1 MINAERKDIR
11 AKYRAYLERYTRDAH
26 CIGMDCRQ
34 EALQSIDP
42 KLSLR
47 YDVLTEKLGVYYDH
61 HGLINCINII
71 ELGEPWAKVFNAIRA
86 NGRRTKQDLIVLHQ
100 LNEETQKAQVLHNI
114 HEAADEFKKGLDNI
128 ATQKV
133 TMTV

>member
-1 MINAERKDIR
+1 MLDAERKDIR
-11 AKYRAYLERYTRDAH
+11 AKYRAYLNKYTRDAH
-26 CIGMDCRQ
+26 CMGMGYRQ

-47 YDVLTEKLGVYYDH
+47 FDVLTEKLGVYYDH
-61 HGLINCINII
+61 HGLINCIRII
-71 ELGEPWAKVFNAIRA
+71 ENGEPWAKVFNAIRA
-86 NGRRTKQDLIVLHQ
+86 NGRRTKQDLIELHQ
-100 LNEETQKAQVLHNI
+100 LNEETQKAQVLSNI
-114 HEAADEFKKGLDNI
+114 HDAADEFKKGLDNI